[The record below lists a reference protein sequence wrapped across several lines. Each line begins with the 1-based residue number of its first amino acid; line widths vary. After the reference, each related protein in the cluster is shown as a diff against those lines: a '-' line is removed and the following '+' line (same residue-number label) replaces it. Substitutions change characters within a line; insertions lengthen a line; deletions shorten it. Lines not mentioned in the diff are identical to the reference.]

1 MRGHRSTHLSGA
13 RAPSLRRA
21 RLAAVTLGDRHS
33 EGEAGPLGTSLMPR
47 LIELSASQVVA
58 DSTAVGPC
66 LSRQALLGFL
76 SAVLGFTMDLGIE
89 RLHRL
94 RRMGMEF
101 IEGAQR
107 ARAQAQA

>member
-1 MRGHRSTHLSGA
+1 MRGHRSTHLGSA
-13 RAPSLRRA
+13 RALSLRRA
-21 RLAAVTLGDRHS
+21 RLAALGDRHS

-66 LSRQALLGFL
+66 LTRQALLGFL

-94 RRMGMEF
+94 RRMGMEL